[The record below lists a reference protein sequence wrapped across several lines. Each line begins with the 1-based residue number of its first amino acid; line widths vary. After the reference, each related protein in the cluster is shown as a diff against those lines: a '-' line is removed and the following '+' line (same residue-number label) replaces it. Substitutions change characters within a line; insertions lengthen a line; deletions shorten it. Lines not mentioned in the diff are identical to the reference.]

1 MKIAWTD
8 HAILRI
14 KQRFGLK
21 REIPDPS
28 KFVFSICKNAED
40 GQKFRLAVGDVV
52 FIFVKYQHE
61 AIIVTVHKNGNPSE
75 CRKVKKDSGY
85 RRRDGKGINLKE
97 TEREM
102 ECITSR

>member
-8 HAILRI
+8 HAILRV

-28 KFVFSICKNAED
+28 QMVFALCKNADD

-52 FIFVKYQHE
+52 FIFVKYQYE
-61 AIIVTVHKNGNPSE
+61 AIIVTVHKNGNVNDC
-75 CRKVKKDSGY
+75 CRVKKDKGY
-85 RRRDGKGINLKE
+85 RRRDGKRIE
-97 TEREM
+97 SEEREM

>member
-1 MKIAWTD
+1 MIITWTD

-28 KFVFSICKNAED
+28 KFVFAICKNAED

-52 FIFVKYQHE
+52 FIFVKYQYE
-61 AIIVTVHKNGNPSE
+61 AIIVTVHRNGNPSE
-75 CRKVKKDSGY
+75 CQRVKKDKGY
-85 RRRDGKGINLKE
+85 RRSDGKRIELEESIG
-97 TEREM
+97 R
-102 ECITSR
+102 